1 MKKALFILVLIMS
14 FELFGQHPDLRFPK
28 KWKLQSVTVNG
39 VETTPLNDPLLYP
52 FVRITFF
59 SSTVVTQNQV
69 PNNFELDPCL
79 MGFVGDLNY
88 TGNDTFSFTN
98 INSLTSEN
106 IGNCSVEMQN
116 FMNLYINFYTST
128 VDQDFLYS
136 ISPETDGTKTL
147 IITNANNDT
156 VTYTSRLYNPIPNNM
171 TVENYWFLKNFVTNN
186 VDNFPPSNE
195 ALSDIILSF
204 SIYNSESMF
213 ATIVCDFLNGNVNF
227 IENDNIFFIYDTA
240 VGTTG
245 CNLYENYV
253 YQMSYFDSIFINNL
267 PGPFTYELTNSDTTL
282 TITAPNGDYAVY
294 GNYPASITD
303 NTIKTKI
310 VLYPNP
316 TTNTFKIETTQSISQ
331 VKIYSILGE
340 LLQTYSKQTAYDI
353 SHLSRGVYSVV
364 VDNTFSTVLVKR

>member
-28 KWKLQSVTVNG
+28 NWKLQSVTVNG
-39 VETTPLNDPLLYP
+39 VETTPINDPLLYP

-59 SSTVVTQNQV
+59 SSIVVTQNQV

-88 TGNDTFSFTN
+88 TGNDAFSFTN
-98 INSLTSEN
+98 IRSLTSEN
-106 IGNCSVEMQN
+106 IENCSVEMQN

-128 VDQDFLYS
+128 VNQDFLYS
-136 ISPETDGTKTL
+136 ISSETDGTKTL
-147 IITNANNDT
+147 IVTNANNDIA
-156 VTYTSRLYNPIPNNM
+156 TYTSRLYNPIPNNM
-171 TVENYWFLKNFVTNN
+171 TVTDYWFLKNFVTNN
-186 VDNFPPSNE
+186 GDNFPPSNE
-195 ALSDIILSF
+195 ALSDVIFSF
-204 SIYNSESMF
+204 SIHNSESMF
-213 ATIVCDFLNGNVNF
+213 VTIVCDFLNGNVNF
-227 IENDNIFFIYDTA
+227 IENDNIFFIYDSA

-245 CNLYENYV
+245 CDLYENYV

-267 PGPFTYELTNSDTTL
+267 PGPFTYELTNNDTTL

-303 NTIKTKI
+303 NTINTKI

-316 TTNTFKIETTQSISQ
+316 TTNTFKIETTQNIKK
-331 VKIYSILGE
+331 VEIYSVLGK
-340 LLQTYSKQTAYDI
+340 LVQTYSKQTDYDI
-353 SHLSRGVYSVV
+353 SHLSNGVYSVV
-364 VDNTFSTVLVKR
+364 VDNVFHTVLVKK